1 MISNPRRT
9 ARFYDPEGT
18 TYPVCRT
25 CWQMSAV
32 LRRGE
37 IHVERRR
44 TGEAIAHQNRRC
56 RSIVPGSDVQRD
68 ALVAYL
74 EPSPVDVNRYRKRL
88 TGNVSRDRSSRVAG

>member
-1 MISNPRRT
+1 MITNRRRE
-9 ARFYDPEGT
+9 AQFFDPDGT

-25 CWQMSAV
+25 CWSMSAV

-44 TGEAIAHQNRRC
+44 TGGAIAHQRPKC
-56 RSIVPGSDVQRD
+56 KAIVPGSDVDRD
-68 ALVAYL
+68 VFLAYL